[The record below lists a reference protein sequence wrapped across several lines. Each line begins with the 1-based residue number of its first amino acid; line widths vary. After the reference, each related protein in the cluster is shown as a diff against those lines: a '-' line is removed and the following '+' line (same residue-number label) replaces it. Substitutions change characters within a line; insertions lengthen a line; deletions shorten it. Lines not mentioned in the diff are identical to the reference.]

1 MSRSTESTGN
11 DSSTAPP
18 SGSTASCRSNRR
30 TSWPA
35 RWKASAAASPP
46 GPAPMIATRRRGTGL
61 DA

>member
-18 SGSTASCRSNRR
+18 SGSTASRSNRR